1 MNLHPP
7 EHIKGIR
14 QTKNRSKDRAMSTK
28 AILKNAR
35 ISAQK
40 CRLIADLV
48 RGKSVSNALD
58 VLTVSEKKGSA
69 IVKKLLVSVIA
80 NAENNDGQNID
91 ELKIAAIT
99 VNEGPTLKRIR
110 PRAKGRANRIQK
122 RTCHVEINVT
132 AQ

>member
-14 QTKNRSKDRAMSTK
+14 QTKNRSKDRTMSTK

-58 VLTVSEKKGSA
+58 VLTASEKKGSA

-99 VNEGPTLKRIR
+99 VNEGPTLKRIK